1 MRSFTST
8 ELDRMQAAQ
17 ESGMMDR
24 GVVLHYVET
33 DRLDEYGTPVGP
45 YVEGALIDLGFDG
58 SPKEEHNAPAGGG
71 DTTQAEGSEVK
82 FRLPLDTRI
91 SNLDR
96 IKVTE
101 RFGELVADPV
111 TYELLEA
118 PRRGPSGLTARA
130 KRVM

>member
-1 MRSFTST
+1 
-8 ELDRMQAAQ
+8 MQAAQ

-58 SPKEEHNAPAGGG
+58 DPRRGNSAPSEYNAPAGGG
-71 DTTQAEGSEVK
+71 NATQAEGSEVK

-101 RFGELVADPV
+101 RFGELVGDPV